1 MQVRLNPLS
10 PPIVFITTTVSRVYF
25 KLKHTLEFIKARL
38 AETSTWLSVSA
49 ATGVAYQYKD
59 DPFTRTV
66 VLLIGV
72 AVAMVPNKKKPDEA
86 PESQ

>member
-1 MQVRLNPLS
+1 MRLRLRIVS
-10 PPIVFITTTVSRVYF
+10 PPIAFVTTTIRSVYF
-25 KLKHTLEFIKARL
+25 KVKHVAQFVKARL
-38 AETSTWLSVSA
+38 SETSTWLSVSA

-86 PESQ
+86 QSE